1 MTSTQTEQ
9 ARTIRLTNGTSF
21 TIPSNTAKES
31 HLIPTIDVRRIYSED
46 VGDRQAVAEEI
57 RRAAHDIGFF
67 LVVNHGVDDQL
78 RLDVL
83 NQAKSFFSLP
93 LETKMEVCT
102 DLIPSEFCGYHPMEH
117 YNINGTK
124 QRGKFQSSFILQLL
138 IKARSPRSVQ
148 LAL

>member
-1 MTSTQTEQ
+1 M
-9 ARTIRLTNGTSF
+9 IRLTNGTSF
-21 TIPSNTAKES
+21 TISSNTAKES
-31 HLIPTIDVRRIYSED
+31 HLVPTIDVRRMYSED
-46 VGDRQAVAEEI
+46 VVERQAVAEEI

-67 LVVNHGVDDQL
+67 LVVNHGIENQL

-83 NQAKSFFSLP
+83 HQARSFFSLP

-102 DLIPSEFCGYHPMEH
+102 DLMPTEFCGYHPMEH

-124 QRGKFQSSFILQLL
+124 QRGKLQVLLVLQLL